1 MMQDSDRKAIDA
13 LTREVRR
20 LNDHTFIKVHN
31 SVWRMLFF
39 QLLRGLMMGLGTVMG
54 ATVLVS
60 LIAWWASQFS
70 FVPILGEWLNDIV
83 REMEA
88 GR

>member
-1 MMQDSDRKAIDA
+1 MTDETAMRELTDELRK
-13 LTREVRR
+13 
-20 LNDHTFIKVHN
+20 LNNHRFIRVQN
-31 SVWRMLFF
+31 SLPRIILF
-39 QLLRGLMMGLGTVMG
+39 QLMRGLAFGLGTVMG

-70 FVPILGEWLNDIV
+70 FVPVIGDWLIQIV
-83 REMEA
+83 EQMEQ